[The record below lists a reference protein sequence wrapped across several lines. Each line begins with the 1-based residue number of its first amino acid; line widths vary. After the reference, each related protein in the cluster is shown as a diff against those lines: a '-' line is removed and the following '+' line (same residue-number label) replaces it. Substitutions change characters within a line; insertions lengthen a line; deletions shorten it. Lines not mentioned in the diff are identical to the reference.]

1 MDEAVHA
8 LLRDLLL
15 AHKRILFNGNGYT
28 DEWIEEA
35 EKRGLANLKSLPDAM
50 PQFITEKSIDLFTK
64 HHIFTKEEILSRYEI
79 LLENY
84 AKTIHIESLTL
95 QEMVRKDFTA
105 GLVRYMKD
113 VTTEALKKKELL
125 PDSLCS
131 YESQI
136 LKRLDETS
144 EQIISA
150 LGTLKE
156 DTEKAEKMEDS
167 LEQAR
172 FYQET
177 ILAEMDDLRGWT
189 DQAEAIIPDEYLPY
203 PTYEQ
208 MLFSLR

>member
-1 MDEAVHA
+1 MASAWDP
-8 LLRDLLL
+8 
-15 AHKRILFNGNGYT
+15 ILSEFGGFEYRFT
-28 DEWIEEA
+28 DSPKHEEDA
-35 EKRGLANLKSLPDAM
+35 YSRGLALC
-50 PQFITEKSIDLFTK
+50 
-64 HHIFTKEEILSRYEI
+64 KENRCGCYGLTWGCPPGAPGKDEVKEILSRYEI

-113 VTTEALKKKELL
+113 ITNEALKKKELL

-131 YESQI
+131 YENRI
-136 LKRLDETS
+136 LQKLDETS
-144 EQIISA
+144 EQIITA
-150 LGTLKE
+150 LDILEADTL
-156 DTEKAEKMEDS
+156 KAEKIGDI
-167 LEQAR
+167 LEQAAY
-172 FYQET
+172 YQET
-177 ILAEMDDLRGWT
+177 ILSEMETLRSWT

>member
-1 MDEAVHA
+1 MD
-8 LLRDLLL
+8 RRSGK
-15 AHKRILFNGNGYT
+15 KRS
-28 DEWIEEA
+28 
-35 EKRGLANLKSLPDAM
+35 R
-50 PQFITEKSIDLFTK
+50 IDLFTK

>member
-1 MDEAVHA
+1 
-8 LLRDLLL
+8 
-15 AHKRILFNGNGYT
+15 
-28 DEWIEEA
+28 
-35 EKRGLANLKSLPDAM
+35 M
-50 PQFITEKSIDLFTK
+50 PHFITDKSIELFTK
-64 HHIFTKEEILSRYEI
+64 HNIFTKEEILSRYEI

-113 VTTEALKKKELL
+113 ITNEALKKKELL

-131 YESQI
+131 YENRI
-136 LKRLDETS
+136 LQKLDETS
-144 EQIISA
+144 EQIITA
-150 LGTLKE
+150 LDILEADTL
-156 DTEKAEKMEDS
+156 KAEKIGDI
-167 LEQAR
+167 LEQAAY
-172 FYQET
+172 YQET
-177 ILAEMDDLRGWT
+177 ILSEMETLRSWT